1 MRNHDFVS
9 GGFLALIAIC
19 LVLLCSSWL
28 VIALLAWLW
37 RNSSPPKLLVTLKSR
52 LRSIRYAKRGWTPS
66 TAGGGHGGQP
76 LKAMQSVK
84 PSAPA
89 GRDRAE
95 GEDK

>member
-9 GGFLALIAIC
+9 DGFQALSATC

-52 LRSIRYAKRGWTPS
+52 VRSIPANWTVR
-66 TAGGGHGGQP
+66 Q
-76 LKAMQSVK
+76 
-84 PSAPA
+84 A

-95 GEDK
+95 SEAEIETNARC